1 MFDKS
6 GNGPNLVLIS
16 EKLCQFAYTKMALFC
31 VSSALR
37 SSPATLATVFS
48 TGCSTYLL
56 TSLTMLPTQSSQYR
70 TERSTGKIDESGYI
84 TNREYVI
91 TNGMFT

>member
-31 VSSALR
+31 VSSAL
-37 SSPATLATVFS
+37 SSGSATLAT
-48 TGCSTYLL
+48 
-56 TSLTMLPTQSSQYR
+56 MLKCLFIY
-70 TERSTGKIDESGYI
+70 EFD
-84 TNREYVI
+84 YV
-91 TNGMFT
+91 GSCLGLFD